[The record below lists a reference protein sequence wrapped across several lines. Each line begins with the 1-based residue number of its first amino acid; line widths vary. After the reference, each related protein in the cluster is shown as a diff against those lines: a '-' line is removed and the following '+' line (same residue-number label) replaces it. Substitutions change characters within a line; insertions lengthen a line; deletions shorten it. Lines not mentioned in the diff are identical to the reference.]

1 MHILVLRDIRSAGCI
16 KSRTQFGRRE
26 ITPPTCSSSSLERKQ
41 IRPQYCQ
48 SGLLSPEVG
57 SEDLLHYYVVLLLLP
72 AKSDH
77 HHLTSCP
84 PLRSASIKR
93 WTSHKP
99 AGLPNLRGPRELTA
113 RPLTECQRRTGNG
126 RTLFARE
133 EFDRISIVITA
144 RGSNHALIHAL
155 RRASPLGSRPRRPNF
170 PPMTKRHST
179 KIAPTYLLKA
189 DLTAH

>member
-1 MHILVLRDIRSAGCI
+1 MGYSVPHSHDAHSRITRHPNCRLHKVTDAIRASRNYPAHLLFFLARKETNSPSIL
-16 KSRTQFGRRE
+16 
-26 ITPPTCSSSSLERKQ
+26 PER
-41 IRPQYCQ
+41 
-48 SGLLSPEVG
+48 LLSPEVG

-93 WTSHKP
+93 WISHEP
-99 AGLPNLRGPRELTA
+99 AGFPKLRGPRELTA
-113 RPLTECQRRTGNG
+113 RSLTQCQRRPGNG

-144 RGSNHALIHAL
+144 RGSNRALIHAL
-155 RRASPLGSRPRRPNF
+155 RRAIP
-170 PPMTKRHST
+170 
-179 KIAPTYLLKA
+179 
-189 DLTAH
+189 